1 MIAGTRRWT
10 NRQYRWRL
18 SRFRPIPH
26 PPRSPSLNDGRSHAS
41 RAQIIAAFASI
52 YLVWGS
58 TYLAIR
64 YAVQTIPPFM
74 MGGLRFVVSGVI
86 LYLWARYRGA
96 SRPTRLNWR
105 NAIIAGGFLL
115 LGGNGAVV
123 WAEQF
128 VPSGLTALLVSILP
142 FWLVIIEWVRPPRR
156 RPSGAVLI
164 GLVLGFIG
172 IVVLVGRSGF
182 GGRGDVS
189 SLGPVVLILGSLS
202 WAIGSFWS
210 RDAELPESGMLTT
223 GMEMLGGG
231 ALLLIVGTL
240 TGELS
245 RFDIHR
251 ISSASTIGLLYL
263 VTFGSLLGFTSYIWL
278 LDKVSP
284 ARLGT
289 YAYVNPIVAVL
300 LGWAIAGERLA
311 VRTAVAA
318 AIVICA
324 VALITTAR
332 STTITQGG

>member
-1 MIAGTRRWT
+1 
-10 NRQYRWRL
+10 
-18 SRFRPIPH
+18 
-26 PPRSPSLNDGRSHAS
+26 LNDGRTHAS

-64 YAVQTIPPFM
+64 YAIETIPPFV
-74 MGGLRFVVSGVI
+74 MGGARFLVSGVL
-86 LYLWARYRGA
+86 LYVWARYRGA
-96 SRPTRLNWR
+96 PKPTRLHWR
-105 NAIIAGGFLL
+105 NAVIAGAFLL

-142 FWLVIIEWVRPPRR
+142 FWLVIIEWARPPRR
-156 RPSGAVLI
+156 RPSGVILV

-172 IVVLVGRSGF
+172 IIVLIGPGNI
-182 GGRGDVS
+182 GGQGDIP
-189 SLGPVVLILGSLS
+189 LAGALVLILGSLS

-210 RDAELPESGMLTT
+210 RDAQLPRSGLLTT

-231 ALLLIVGTL
+231 ALLLLVGVL
-240 TGELS
+240 SRELS
-245 RFDIHR
+245 GFDIQNV
-251 ISSASTIGLLYL
+251 SKASAVGLLYL
-263 VTFGSLLGFTSYIWL
+263 ITFGSLIGFTSYIWL

-289 YAYVNPIVAVL
+289 YAYVNPVVAVL
-300 LGWAIAGERLA
+300 LGWAIAGETLS
-311 VRTAVAA
+311 VRTGVAA
-318 AIVICA
+318 VIVICA

-332 STTITQGG
+332 STTTAQSG

>member
-1 MIAGTRRWT
+1 VPISSPVS
-10 NRQYRWRL
+10 L
-18 SRFRPIPH
+18 SL
-26 PPRSPSLNDGRSHAS
+26 SLNDGRRHAS

-52 YLVWGS
+52 YLIWGS

-64 YAVQTIPPFM
+64 YAVETIPPFI
-74 MGGLRFVVSGVI
+74 MGGIRFVVSGAL
-86 LYLWARYRGA
+86 LYLWARSRGA
-96 SRPTRLNWR
+96 PRPTRLHWR

-156 RPSGAVLI
+156 RPRGAVLI
-164 GLVLGFIG
+164 GIVLGFIG
-172 IVVLVGRSGF
+172 IVVLVGLSDV
-182 GGRGDVS
+182 GGHGDVS
-189 SLGPVVLILGSLS
+189 PIGALVLILGSLS

-210 RDAELPESGMLTT
+210 RDAQLPESGLLTT

-231 ALLLIVGTL
+231 ALLLIVGVV
-240 TGELS
+240 TGELA
-245 RFDIHR
+245 RTDIHR
-251 ISSASTIGLLYL
+251 ISNASAVGLVYL
-263 VTFGSLLGFTSYIWL
+263 ITFGSLLGFTSYIWL

-300 LGWAIAGERLA
+300 LGWAIAGEKLSI
-311 VRTAVAA
+311 RTAVAA

-332 STTITQGG
+332 STRAAQNG

>member
-1 MIAGTRRWT
+1 
-10 NRQYRWRL
+10 
-18 SRFRPIPH
+18 
-26 PPRSPSLNDGRSHAS
+26 LNDGRSYAS

-64 YAVQTIPPFM
+64 YAVQTIPPFI
-74 MGGLRFVVSGVI
+74 MGGLRFLISGAL

-96 SRPTRLNWR
+96 PSPTRLHWR

-156 RPSGAVLI
+156 RPSGAVLV
-164 GLVLGFIG
+164 GLVIGFIG
-172 IVVLVGRSGF
+172 IVVLVGPGNLA
-182 GGRGDVS
+182 GHEDVRP
-189 SLGPVVLILGSLS
+189 LGAVVLILGSLS

-210 RDAELPESGMLTT
+210 RDARLPESGLLTT

-231 ALLLIVGTL
+231 ALLLIVGAL
-240 TGELS
+240 SGELS
-245 RFDIHR
+245 QLDVHR
-251 ISSASTIGLLYL
+251 ISGASAAGLIYL
-263 VTFGSLLGFTSYIWL
+263 ITFGSLIGFTSYIWL

-289 YAYVNPIVAVL
+289 YAYVNPIVAVI
-300 LGWAIAGERLA
+300 LGWAIAGERLSL
-311 VRTAVAA
+311 RTAIAA

-332 STTITQGG
+332 SSPPPQSA

>member
-1 MIAGTRRWT
+1 
-10 NRQYRWRL
+10 
-18 SRFRPIPH
+18 
-26 PPRSPSLNDGRSHAS
+26 LNDGRSHAS

-52 YLVWGS
+52 YVIWGS

-64 YAVQTIPPFM
+64 YAVETIPPFV
-74 MGGLRFVVSGVI
+74 MGGARFLVSGTI
-86 LYLWARYRGA
+86 LYLWSRHRGA
-96 SRPTRLNWR
+96 PRPTRIHWR

-156 RPSGAVLI
+156 RPSGAVVV
-164 GLVLGFIG
+164 GLVLGFVG
-172 IVVLVGRSGF
+172 IIVLVGPSGL
-182 GGRGDVS
+182 GGHGNVAP
-189 SLGPVVLILGSLS
+189 LGALVLILGSLS

-210 RDAELPESGMLTT
+210 RDAQLPDSGLLIT

-231 ALLLIVGTL
+231 ALMIIVGAL
-240 TGELS
+240 SGEFAH
-245 RFDIHR
+245 FDVHA
-251 ISSASTIGLLYL
+251 ISKASAIGLLYL
-263 VTFGSLLGFTSYIWL
+263 VTFGALLGFTSYIWL

-289 YAYVNPIVAVL
+289 YAYVNPLVAVM
-300 LGWAIAGERLA
+300 LGWAIAGERLSI
-311 VRTAVAA
+311 RTGVAA

-332 STTITQGG
+332 SATTISEAR

>member
-1 MIAGTRRWT
+1 MTEKR
-10 NRQYRWRL
+10 
-18 SRFRPIPH
+18 
-26 PPRSPSLNDGRSHAS
+26 AS

-52 YLVWGS
+52 YIIWGS

-64 YAVQTIPPFM
+64 YAIETIPPFI
-74 MGGLRFVVSGVI
+74 MGGTRFLVSGAL
-86 LYLWARYRGA
+86 LYTWSRYRGA
-96 SRPTRLNWR
+96 PRPTRLHWR

-156 RPSGAVLI
+156 RPSGAVLV

-172 IVVLVGRSGF
+172 IIVLVGPGNV
-182 GGRGDVS
+182 GGDGDVRV
-189 SLGPVVLILGSLS
+189 LGALVLILGSLS

-210 RDAELPESGMLTT
+210 RDAQLPDSGLLTT

-231 ALLLIVGTL
+231 ALLVIVGVL
-240 TGELS
+240 SGELS
-245 RFDIHR
+245 HFDVRHVSR
-251 ISSASTIGLLYL
+251 ASTLGLVYL
-263 VTFGSLLGFTSYIWL
+263 ITFGSLLGFTSYIWL

-300 LGWAIAGERLA
+300 LGWAIAGEALSI
-311 VRTAVAA
+311 RTGVAA

-324 VALITTAR
+324 VALITSARRTTTAQ
-332 STTITQGG
+332 TG

>member
-1 MIAGTRRWT
+1 M
-10 NRQYRWRL
+10 
-18 SRFRPIPH
+18 
-26 PPRSPSLNDGRSHAS
+26 NDQRSHAS

-64 YAVQTIPPFM
+64 YAIETIPPFI
-74 MGGLRFVVSGVI
+74 MGGIRFLISGAL
-86 LYLWARYRGA
+86 LYLWARSRGA
-96 SRPTRLNWR
+96 PRPTRLHWR

-115 LGGNGAVV
+115 LGGNGAVM
-123 WAEQF
+123 WAEQV

-156 RPSGAVLI
+156 RPSGLVLV

-172 IVVLVGRSGF
+172 IIVLVGPSDV
-182 GGRGDVS
+182 GGHGDVS
-189 SLGPVVLILGSLS
+189 PLGALVLILGSLS

-210 RDAELPESGMLTT
+210 RDAQLPESGLLTT

-231 ALLLIVGTL
+231 VLLLLVGML
-240 TGELS
+240 AGEFS
-245 RFDIHR
+245 HFDIHGV
-251 ISSASTIGLLYL
+251 SHASAVGLVYL
-263 VTFGSLLGFTSYIWL
+263 ITFGSLLGFTSYIWL

-300 LGWAIAGERLA
+300 LGWAIAGERLS
-311 VRTAVAA
+311 VQTGVAA

-324 VALITTAR
+324 VALITTTR
-332 STTITQGG
+332 STAANQTKEG

>member
-1 MIAGTRRWT
+1 M
-10 NRQYRWRL
+10 
-18 SRFRPIPH
+18 
-26 PPRSPSLNDGRSHAS
+26 NDGRRHAT

-64 YAVQTIPPFM
+64 YAVQTIPPFL
-74 MGGLRFVVSGVI
+74 MGGIRFLISGLM
-86 LYLWARYRGA
+86 LYLWARARGA
-96 SRPTRLNWR
+96 PQPTRLHWR
-105 NAIIAGGFLL
+105 NAVIAGGFLL

-142 FWLVIIEWVRPPRR
+142 FWLVIIEWVRPPHR
-156 RPSGAVLI
+156 RPSGAVLV

-172 IVVLVGRSGF
+172 IIVLVGPSGL
-182 GGRGDVS
+182 GGHGDVS
-189 SLGPVVLILGSLS
+189 SLGALVLILGSLS

-210 RDAELPESGMLTT
+210 RDAQLPESGLLTT

-231 ALLLIVGTL
+231 ALLLIVGAL
-240 TGELS
+240 TGEVSQL
-245 RFDIHR
+245 DIHR
-251 ISSASTIGLLYL
+251 ISTESAAGLIYL
-263 VTFGSLLGFTSYIWL
+263 ITFGSLIGFTSYIWL

-300 LGWAIAGERLA
+300 LGWAIAGEKLS
-311 VRTAVAA
+311 VRTGIAA

-324 VALITTAR
+324 VAIITTAR
-332 STTITQGG
+332 SVTTSQSA

>member
-1 MIAGTRRWT
+1 VPISSPVS
-10 NRQYRWRL
+10 L
-18 SRFRPIPH
+18 SL
-26 PPRSPSLNDGRSHAS
+26 SLNDGRRHAS

-52 YLVWGS
+52 YLIWGS

-64 YAVQTIPPFM
+64 YAVETIPPFI
-74 MGGLRFVVSGVI
+74 MGGIRFVVSGAL
-86 LYLWARYRGA
+86 LYLWARSRGA
-96 SRPTRLNWR
+96 PKPRRLHWR

-156 RPSGAVLI
+156 RPHGAVLI
-164 GLVLGFIG
+164 GIVLGFIG
-172 IVVLVGRSGF
+172 IVVLVGPSDI
-182 GGRGDVS
+182 GGHGDVS
-189 SLGPVVLILGSLS
+189 PIGALVLILGSLS

-210 RDAELPESGMLTT
+210 RDAQLPESGLLTT

-231 ALLLIVGTL
+231 ALLLIVGAL

-245 RFDIHR
+245 YIDIHR
-251 ISSASTIGLLYL
+251 ISNASVVGLVYL
-263 VTFGSLLGFTSYIWL
+263 ITFGSLLGFTSYIWL

-300 LGWAIAGERLA
+300 LGWAIAGEKLSI
-311 VRTAVAA
+311 RTAVAA

-324 VALITTAR
+324 VAMITSAR
-332 STTITQGG
+332 SATTVQSE

>member
-1 MIAGTRRWT
+1 
-10 NRQYRWRL
+10 
-18 SRFRPIPH
+18 
-26 PPRSPSLNDGRSHAS
+26 LNDGRTRAS

-64 YAVQTIPPFM
+64 YAVETIPPFL
-74 MGGLRFVVSGVI
+74 MGGMRFVISGGL
-86 LYLWARYRGA
+86 LYLWARSRGA
-96 SRPTRLNWR
+96 PRPTGLHWR
-105 NAIIAGGFLL
+105 NAVIAGGFLL

-142 FWLVIIEWVRPPRR
+142 FWLVIIEWVRPPHR
-156 RPSGAVLI
+156 RPSGAVLV

-172 IVVLVGRSGF
+172 IIVLVGPSDL
-182 GGRGDVS
+182 GGHGDVS
-189 SLGPVVLILGSLS
+189 SLGALVLILGSLS

-210 RDAELPESGMLTT
+210 RDAQLPESGLLTT

-231 ALLLIVGTL
+231 ALLLIVGAL
-240 TGELS
+240 GGEIS
-245 RFDIHR
+245 RFDIHHV
-251 ISSASTIGLLYL
+251 SSASAAGLVYL
-263 VTFGSLLGFTSYIWL
+263 ITFGSLLGFTSYIWL

-289 YAYVNPIVAVL
+289 YAYVNPIVAVF
-300 LGWAIAGERLA
+300 LGWAIAGERLSI
-311 VRTAVAA
+311 RTAVAA

-324 VALITTAR
+324 VALITTSR
-332 STTITQGG
+332 STTTAQSA

>member
-1 MIAGTRRWT
+1 MNDRR
-10 NRQYRWRL
+10 R
-18 SRFRPIPH
+18 
-26 PPRSPSLNDGRSHAS
+26 HAS

-52 YLVWGS
+52 YLIWGS
-58 TYLAIR
+58 TYLAIS
-64 YAVQTIPPFM
+64 YAVETIPPFI
-74 MGGLRFVVSGVI
+74 MGGIRFVVSGAM

-96 SRPTRLNWR
+96 PRPTRLHWR
-105 NAIIAGGFLL
+105 NATVAGGFLL

-142 FWLVIIEWVRPPRR
+142 FWLVIIEWVRPPSK
-156 RPSGAVLI
+156 RPSAAVLV

-172 IVVLVGRSGF
+172 IVVLVGPSDV
-182 GGRGDVS
+182 GGHGDVRPIAA
-189 SLGPVVLILGSLS
+189 LVLILGSLS

-210 RDAELPESGMLTT
+210 RDAQLPVSGLLTT

-231 ALLLIVGTL
+231 VLLLMVGAV

-245 RFDIHR
+245 HFDIHR
-251 ISSASTIGLLYL
+251 ISNASAVGLVYL
-263 VTFGSLLGFTSYIWL
+263 ITFGSLLGFTSYIWL

-300 LGWAIAGERLA
+300 LGWAIADERLSI
-311 VRTAVAA
+311 RTGVAA

-332 STTITQGG
+332 SAATVQSG

>member
-1 MIAGTRRWT
+1 LTESV
-10 NRQYRWRL
+10 L
-18 SRFRPIPH
+18 KP
-26 PPRSPSLNDGRSHAS
+26 AS

-52 YLVWGS
+52 YLIWGS

-64 YAVQTIPPFM
+64 YAVQTIPPFL
-74 MGGLRFVVSGVI
+74 MGGLRFVVSGAL
-86 LYLWARYRGA
+86 LYIWARYRGA
-96 SRPTRLNWR
+96 PRPSRIHWR

-156 RPSGAVLI
+156 RPHGAVLF

-172 IVVLVGRSGF
+172 IIVLVGPANL
-182 GGRGDVS
+182 GGHGDIRPA
-189 SLGPVVLILGSLS
+189 GAVVLILGSLS
-202 WAIGSFWS
+202 WAIGSFYS
-210 RDAELPESGMLTT
+210 RDAKLPESGLMTT

-231 ALLLIVGTL
+231 TLLLIVGAL

-245 RFDIHR
+245 QFDIHR
-251 ISSASTIGLLYL
+251 ISTASAAGLLYL

-289 YAYVNPIVAVL
+289 YAYVNPVVAVI
-300 LGWAIAGERLA
+300 LGWLIAGERFS
-311 VRTAVAA
+311 VRTVVAA
-318 AIVICA
+318 VIVICA
-324 VALITTAR
+324 VALLTTAR
-332 STTITQGG
+332 STASAQSG

>member
-1 MIAGTRRWT
+1 MTEQRAT
-10 NRQYRWRL
+10 
-18 SRFRPIPH
+18 
-26 PPRSPSLNDGRSHAS
+26 

-52 YLVWGS
+52 YVIWGS

-64 YAVQTIPPFM
+64 YAIETIPPFL
-74 MGGLRFVVSGVI
+74 MGGARFLVSGAL
-86 LYLWARYRGA
+86 LYIWARYRGA
-96 SRPTRLNWR
+96 PRPTRLHWR
-105 NAIIAGGFLL
+105 NAIIAGAFLL
-115 LGGNGAVV
+115 LGGNGAVI

-156 RPSGAVLI
+156 RPSGAVLA

-172 IVVLVGRSGF
+172 IIVLIGPGNVGGQ
-182 GGRGDVS
+182 GDIRP
-189 SLGPVVLILGSLS
+189 LGALVLILGSLA

-210 RDAELPESGMLTT
+210 RDAKLPDSGLLTT

-231 ALLLIVGTL
+231 VLLLIVGVL
-240 TGELS
+240 SGETSHL
-245 RFDIHR
+245 DIHHVSR
-251 ISSASTIGLLYL
+251 ASAIGLAYL

-300 LGWAIAGERLA
+300 LGWAIAGETLSA
-311 VRTAVAA
+311 RTAVAA
-318 AIVICA
+318 VIVICA

-332 STTITQGG
+332 STTAARSG